1 MRRGRT
7 RLTVML
13 SLLISLVVPS
23 AMVPSASAAEPPS
36 LRLFAADSSIT
47 VERSGRGRVFVEPGA
62 WITPVGGT
70 FELRATRPDYDTPV
84 SLTQVDAV
92 THEVLRTLP
101 AELLEGWFGLKD
113 FIHYSVKDADGT
125 VIDRVAMPFCANSY
139 NRSRL
144 SDESPLVSRYP
155 YFCQGGPFTKGMVW
169 GIDQG
174 WATTALGEY
183 YGLGWKATR
192 RNYTVRVWIDPE
204 YVGLLGI
211 AAGDAEAL
219 IHVTVVDRGDGDG
232 HDDAAATPAPPA
244 TPFPRVPDVTAP
256 DPESLP
262 DLVALPGWG
271 MATYARRGHDYLA
284 FNATEWN
291 AGPGTFIVEGFRQ
304 QDQEEMD
311 AFQYFLVDGQP
322 IGRSQ
327 IGSFEFHQGGGH
339 NHWHFQEFTEYSLLD
354 AASQQVLI
362 SGKQSWCLVNTDAI
376 DLAAPNAEWNAFG
389 DLGTSCGGPGAL
401 WIREVLDVGYGD
413 TYSQYV
419 SGQAFDITD
428 LPNGT
433 YHVRVHVNPADS
445 ILESSSANNIEDR
458 VIRLKGTPG
467 NRRVVVPPWHGIDT
481 ENYCYYCF

>member
-7 RLTVML
+7 RSIV
-13 SLLISLVVPS
+13 SLLALVSLLVPTLVVS
-23 AMVPSASAAEPPS
+23 TASAAEPPS
-36 LRLFAADSSIT
+36 LRLFAADSDIT
-47 VERSGRGRVFVEPGA
+47 VERSGRRFVYVEPGA

-84 SLTQVDAV
+84 SLTQVDAL
-92 THEVLRTLP
+92 TQEVLRTLP
-101 AELLEGWFGLKD
+101 AESLEGWYGLKD
-113 FIHYSVKDADGT
+113 FIHYSVRDADGK
-125 VIDRVAMPFCANSY
+125 VIVRTAMPFCANSY

-144 SDESPLVSRYP
+144 SDESPLVSTYP

-174 WATTALGEY
+174 WATSALGEY
-183 YGLGWKATR
+183 YGIGWRAER
-192 RNYTVRVWIDPE
+192 RHYTIRVWIDPE
-204 YVGLLGI
+204 FVELLGI
-211 AAGDAEAL
+211 SAEDAETVIAVHTVDGGG
-219 IHVTVVDRGDGDG
+219 HVGHNGASTVE
-232 HDDAAATPAPPA
+232 APEA
-244 TPFPRVPDVTAP
+244 MPFQKVPNVTNP
-256 DPESLP
+256 DPQSLP

-271 MATYARRGHDYLA
+271 MSTYTRKGHDYLA

-311 AFQYFLVDGQP
+311 AYQYFLVDGQP

-339 NHWHFQEFTEYSLLD
+339 NHWHFEEFTEYSLLD
-354 AASQQVLI
+354 ASSQEVMI

-376 DLAAPNAEWNAFG
+376 DLAAPNAKWNAFG

-433 YHVRVHVNPADS
+433 YRVRVHVNPTGS
-445 ILESSSANNIEDR
+445 ILESTSDNDVEDR
-458 VIRLKGTPG
+458 EIQLLGTPG
-467 NRRVVVPPWHGIDT
+467 SRRVVVGLWHGVDT